1 MADVFAGVGPFAVPA
16 AKNGCAVFANDL
28 NPDSVKW
35 LRHNV
40 NSNNVHISRFLKNI
54 FESLNLTTSYRLEKT
69 FGCFVKMGE
78 TSLEKPF
85 KGHTMSRSQHTMA
98 L

>member
-1 MADVFAGVGPFAVPA
+1 MADVFAGVGPFAIPA

-40 NSNNVHISRFLKNI
+40 NSNNVHIFRFLNI
-54 FESLNLTTSYRLEKT
+54 FLSHLILLY
-69 FGCFVKMGE
+69 
-78 TSLEKPF
+78 
-85 KGHTMSRSQHTMA
+85 HTGWRKHSGV